1 LSARVVLHLVYPVLL
16 VSLDGPFLSDSLKQG
31 PSRETSNTGNTR

>member
-1 LSARVVLHLVYPVLL
+1 VYPVLLAALHCPFLSARVVLHLRA
-16 VSLDGPFLSDSLKQG
+16 LKQG